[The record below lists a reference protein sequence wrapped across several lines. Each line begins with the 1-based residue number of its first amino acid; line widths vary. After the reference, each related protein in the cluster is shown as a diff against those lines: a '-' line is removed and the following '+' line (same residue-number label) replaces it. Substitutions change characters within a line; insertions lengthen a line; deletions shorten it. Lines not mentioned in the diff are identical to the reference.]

1 MWLKKLLFFLAW
13 FYNALNVRTLVHVWV
28 PFVELTFGVRRDAL
42 LRFLLPAFDGGLPE
56 RVHTVFMSRPCSLFM
71 AGVSLCMSERVRIAW
86 LRERGGGL

>member
-56 RVHTVFMSRPCSLFM
+56 RVHAVFMSRPCSLFM
-71 AGVSLCMSERVRIAW
+71 AGVSLCMSERV
-86 LRERGGGL
+86 